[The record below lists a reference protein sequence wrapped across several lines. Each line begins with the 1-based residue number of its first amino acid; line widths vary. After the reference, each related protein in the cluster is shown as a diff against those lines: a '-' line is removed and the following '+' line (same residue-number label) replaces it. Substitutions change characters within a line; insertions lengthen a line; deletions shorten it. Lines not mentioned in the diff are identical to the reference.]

1 MARMKYSKA
10 EKLAILALYKD
21 GHHSIADI
29 TAKFSVDPGTIRDW
43 KRRYEVNG
51 EDGLEE
57 ALPWKR
63 YSKGLKLSTV
73 NDYLSGHD
81 SLNKIIQKY
90 NISSTAVLRKW
101 IKKYNS
107 HRELNDTGKGMTNS
121 MTSRRKT
128 TLEER
133 IQIVN
138 YCIQHQKNY
147 QLTAE
152 IYEVS
157 YQQVYQWVKKFE
169 ANGEE
174 ALQDKRGRKKEEY
187 ELTAEEKFKLE
198 MKRLERENERLR
210 VENAFLKKLEELE
223 RRRR

>member
-1 MARMKYSKA
+1 MARIKYSKA

-29 TAKFSVDPGTIRDW
+29 TAKFFVDSGTIRDW

-57 ALPWKR
+57 AISWKR
-63 YSKGLKLSTV
+63 YSKELKLAAV
-73 NDYLSGHD
+73 NDYLSGHY
-81 SLNKIIQKY
+81 SLCKVIQKY

-121 MTSRRKT
+121 MTNRRKT

-138 YCIQHQKNY
+138 YCLQHQKNY
-147 QLTAE
+147 QRVAE
-152 IYEVS
+152 SYEVS

-187 ELTAEEKFKLE
+187 ELTDEEKFKLE
-198 MKRLERENERLR
+198 VKRLERENERLR
-210 VENAFLKKLEELE
+210 AENAF
-223 RRRR
+223 